1 MIFTKTP
8 LCLIFVVLILF
19 LAFAPLTLFSADRT
33 EGNLKSTTETVVSQ
47 KPVFAPMP
55 DPGKKVPIGD
65 GYYLIYGFDKRPK
78 LGMIIMRVEIFS
90 AQGEKDTSFEVKADS
105 GMPSMSGAHETGEQT
120 FTMSKKGVYLHP
132 INLVMPGDW
141 EIRMSV
147 LKQGK
152 VVFRGRYNFDL

>member
-1 MIFTKTP
+1 MKFPKKP
-8 LCLIFVVLILF
+8 LCFIFVVLF
-19 LAFAPLTLFSADRT
+19 LLSLVPLTLFSADRMDS
-33 EGNLKSTTETVVSQ
+33 NSKNATETGVSQ

-55 DPGKKVPIGD
+55 DPGKKVSIGD
-65 GYYLIYGFDKRPK
+65 GYYLIYGFDKKPK

-90 AQGEKDTSFEVKADS
+90 GQGKKDTSFEVKADS

-120 FTMSKKGVYLHP
+120 FTISKKGVYLHP

-152 VVFRGRYNFDL
+152 VIFRGRYNFDL

>member
-1 MIFTKTP
+1 MKFPKKS
-8 LCLIFVVLILF
+8 LCYIFVVLF
-19 LAFAPLTLFSADRT
+19 LLSLVPLMLFSADRMDS
-33 EGNLKSTTETVVSQ
+33 NSKSVTETGVSQ

-65 GYYLIYGFDKRPK
+65 GYYLIYGFDKKPK

-90 AQGEKDTSFEVKADS
+90 EQGEKDTSFEVKADS

-120 FTMSKKGVYLHP
+120 FTISKKGVYLHP

>member
-1 MIFTKTP
+1 MMFTKNP
-8 LCLIFVVLILF
+8 LCLIFVVLF
-19 LAFAPLTLFSADRT
+19 LSFAPLTLLSADRIDS
-33 EGNLKSTTETVVSQ
+33 NSKSATETGISQ

-65 GYYLIYGFDKRPK
+65 GYYLIYGFDKKPK

-90 AQGEKDTSFEVKADS
+90 EQGKKDTSFEVKADS